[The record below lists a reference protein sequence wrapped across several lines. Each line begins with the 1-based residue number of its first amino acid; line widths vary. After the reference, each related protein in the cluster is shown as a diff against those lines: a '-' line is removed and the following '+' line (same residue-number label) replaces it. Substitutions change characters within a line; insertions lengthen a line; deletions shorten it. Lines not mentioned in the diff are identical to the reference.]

1 MKNYKRKDTICALAT
16 GSGLGAIAI
25 IRVSGS
31 EAINICNKLFS
42 KNIADKESHTIH
54 FGTMKNGEEIIDEV
68 LLSIFK
74 NPHSFTGEDVIEIS
88 CHGSVFIQ
96 QQILQLLTK
105 NGARMANPGE
115 FTLRAFTN
123 GKMDLSQAEAVA
135 DLIASES
142 KKAHQIAINQM
153 RGGFSDDLKKL
164 REQLINFASLIELEL
179 DFSEEDVEFAN
190 REQFNELLLLIK
202 EKLKKLI
209 DSFQLGNVI
218 KNGIPVAILGAPNV
232 GKSTLLNA
240 VVNEDRAI
248 VSEIAGTTRDT
259 IEDVINIEGM
269 QFRFIDTA
277 GLRDTKDTIEK
288 IGIQKALEKAEKAKV
303 IIYLLDATTDFKAQ
317 EKEVGKIKKLQNKMI
332 VVVNKTDLNPNIC
345 ETLKKKNYLFISA
358 KNKDGIE
365 DLINTLI
372 SIIDT
377 NLSSDE
383 TVISNSRHQEEL
395 SNTLKEIIA
404 IMGGLNNGISGDLL
418 AINIRQALYHL
429 GLITGEVTTD
439 DLLGNI
445 FSKFCIGK

>member
-31 EAINICNKLFS
+31 EAINICKKVFS
-42 KNIADKESHTIH
+42 KNIADVKSHTIH
-54 FGTMKNGEEIIDEV
+54 FGTINNKVDVIDEV
-68 LLSIFK
+68 LLSIFR

-202 EKLKKLI
+202 EKLTKLI

-248 VSEIAGTTRDT
+248 VSKIAGTTRDT
-259 IEDVINIEGM
+259 IEDVINIEGI

-288 IGIQKALEKAEKAKV
+288 IGIRKALEKAEKAKV

-317 EKEVGKIKKLQNKMI
+317 EKEIGKIKKLQNKMI

-365 DLINTLI
+365 DLTNTLI

-383 TVISNSRHQEEL
+383 TIISNSRHQEEL
-395 SNTLKEIIA
+395 SKTLVEIIA
-404 IMGGLNNGISGDLL
+404 VIQGLNNDISGDLL

>member
-1 MKNYKRKDTICALAT
+1 MKNYNRKDTICALAT

-31 EAINICNKLFS
+31 ETINICKKVFS
-42 KNIADKESHTIH
+42 KNIADVKSHTIH
-54 FGTMKNGEEIIDEV
+54 FGTINNKVGVIDEV
-68 LLSIFK
+68 LLSIFR

-96 QQILQLLTK
+96 QQILQLLTE

-115 FTLRAFTN
+115 FTLRAFIN

-135 DLIASES
+135 DLIASEN

-202 EKLKKLI
+202 EKLTKLI

-240 VVNEDRAI
+240 LVNEDRAI

-288 IGIQKALEKAEKAKV
+288 MGIRKALEKAEKAKV
-303 IIYLLDATTDFKAQ
+303 IIFLLDATADFKAQ
-317 EKEVGKIKKLQNKMI
+317 EKEIIKIKKLQNKML

-358 KNKDGIE
+358 KNKDGIK
-365 DLINTLI
+365 DLTNTLI
-372 SIIDT
+372 SIIDP

-383 TVISNSRHQEEL
+383 TIISNSRHQEEL
-395 SNTLKEIIA
+395 SKTLVEIIA
-404 IMGGLNNGISGDLL
+404 VIQGLNNDISGDLL